1 MEEIKLKAELRS
13 KVGGKGGLSS
23 ARKAKQIPGIVY
35 GGKKP
40 PVSVTVPEKEILRVL
55 KSGSNVVV
63 RLEFPDGA
71 DTVILKA
78 LQRHVVSE
86 AMTHVDFQR
95 ISLTEKIEV
104 RVHIKLTGEAPGV
117 KLHGGIIEHSAREL
131 RVRCLPTAIPKEI
144 SVDISALEIGSSL
157 HVKDVKVPEGIEILD
172 DGSQM
177 VASVITPKEE
187 AAPAAAVEGVAG
199 AAEPEVIAKGKK
211 EEEGAVTAEKAG
223 EKPAAPEKGKE
234 ASKPAAEKK

>member
-23 ARKAKQIPGIVY
+23 ARKERKIPGVVY
-35 GGKKP
+35 GGEKP
-40 PVSVTVPEKEILRVL
+40 PVTVTVPEKEILRVL
-55 KSGSNVVV
+55 KSGSNVIV
-63 RLEFPDGA
+63 RMEYPQGA

-78 LQRHVVSE
+78 LQRHVVTE
-86 AMTHVDFQR
+86 ALTHVDFQR

-104 RVHIKLTGEAPGV
+104 RVHIKLVGEAPGV

-131 RVRCLPTAIPKEI
+131 KIRCLPTAIPKEI
-144 SVDISALEIGSSL
+144 PVDISALDIGSSL
-157 HVKDVKVPEGIEILD
+157 HVKDITVPEGVEILD
-172 DGSQM
+172 DGSHM
-177 VASVITPKEE
+177 IASVITPKEE
-187 AAPAAAVEGVAG
+187 AAPVAAAEGAAG

-211 EEEGAVTAEKAG
+211 EEEGAVAEKAG